1 MRITREGRLITLRDR
16 VAPYWALG
24 LFLLSGGVLGIAAPL
39 GLANN
44 AGELE
49 PWERLT
55 SLAIGVGVSVGA
67 LWWLAKNPASRL
79 ELDLTR
85 RLLTLVRF
93 GLLGRQVRRL
103 SFSELAAVEL
113 VQGADSD
120 GDPIW
125 RPAARLQSGE
135 LVLLSE
141 LWSHDKKEALAGAA
155 AVAESCRLRFPP
167 VA

>member
-1 MRITREGRLITLRDR
+1 MKITREGGLITLRDR
-16 VAPYWALG
+16 VGPYWFLG
-24 LFLLSGGVLGIAAPL
+24 LFLLSGGVLGIAMPM
-39 GLANN
+39 GLATN

-55 SLAIGVGVSVGA
+55 SLLIGIGVSAGA
-67 LWWLAKNPASRL
+67 LWWLAKNPATRI

-85 RLLTLVRF
+85 QRLTLTRS
-93 GLLGRQVRRL
+93 GLLRRDVRRL
-103 SFSELAAVEL
+103 SFAELAGVEL
-113 VQGADSD
+113 VQGKDSD

-141 LWSHDKKEALAGAA
+141 LWSHDKQGVLAGAA
-155 AVAESCRLRFPP
+155 AVAECCRLPISP
-167 VA
+167 GV